1 MIRRLHLITG
11 LILFGY
17 LLTHLL
23 NHALGLISLDAPEAG
38 RRVFLLIWRNLP
50 MSVLLYGAL
59 NLHMGLAFRSLY
71 RRRRLAMPAWEAA
84 QIILG
89 LAIPP
94 LLVLHVLGTRFAQ
107 EFLGVED
114 SYVYRLLIYFLYAP
128 VLGVKQAAVLLVA
141 WLHACVGLHFW
152 RGARHAPRLSDAAA
166 GRNLTRRDR
175 AWAAWPAR
183 AMLWVWRSMIPV

>member
-11 LILFGY
+11 LVLFGY

-23 NHALGLISLDAPEAG
+23 NHALGLISLDALEAG
-38 RRVFLLIWRNLP
+38 RRVFLLLWRNLP
-50 MSVLLYGAL
+50 MSVLLYGAFTV
-59 NLHMGLAFRSLY
+59 HMGLAFRSLY
-71 RRRRLAMPAWEAA
+71 RRRRLNMPAWEAA
-84 QIILG
+84 QIVLG

-114 SYVYRLLIYFLYAP
+114 SYVYLLLIYFLYAP

-152 RGARHAPRLSDAAA
+152 RGARYAPRLSDAATD
-166 GRNLTRRDR
+166 RNLTRRNR
-175 AWAAWPAR
+175 IWAKRRGPAI
-183 AMLWVWRSMIPV
+183 LPS